1 MKSFL
6 LRSLVSR
13 SCSEPGVPLMFL
25 KGEPFHFLRRE
36 VRGSFDCCHA
46 ASAVLFLASAFPL
59 RKQNR
64 GRESIPSRVSSP
76 GVCMVYS
83 WAKSLRWAQFFFFL
97 CV

>member
-46 ASAVLFLASAFPL
+46 ASAVLFFSVRIPIAETKSGAGINSLPGF
-59 RKQNR
+59 
-64 GRESIPSRVSSP
+64 ESWSMYGLFV
-76 GVCMVYS
+76 G
-83 WAKSLRWAQFFFFL
+83 
-97 CV
+97 